1 MIPIQEEVL
10 LSAEEDL
17 KLAQQKYELGSATIL
32 ELLDAQLTVIQ
43 ASSSLVGT
51 KYDAAI
57 QSASLDDLIG
67 TLDRKYK

>member
-1 MIPIQEEVL
+1 MNFFTKTPYL
-10 LSAEEDL
+10 CL
-17 KLAQQKYELGSATIL
+17 K
-32 ELLDAQLTVIQ
+32 LLDAQLTVIQ